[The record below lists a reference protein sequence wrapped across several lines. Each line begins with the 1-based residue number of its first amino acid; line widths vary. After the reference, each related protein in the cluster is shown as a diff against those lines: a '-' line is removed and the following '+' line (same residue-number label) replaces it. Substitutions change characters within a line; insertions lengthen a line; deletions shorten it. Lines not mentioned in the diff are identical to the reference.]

1 VETRLADWRSGLP
14 ELVGER
20 VTLRELRSSDAPTL
34 YAELTTPEVRRF
46 MWAPPPNVA
55 AFEKFIEWA
64 PSERA
69 TGRYICY
76 GAVPHGEEHACSV
89 FELRQLQPGF
99 LRGEFGF
106 VITRKLWTSGAFIEA
121 ARVLLDF
128 AFNHVKVHRIEARA
142 AVNNDQG
149 NEALA
154 QLGARKEGT
163 LEEAFWQDDRFIDQY
178 LWAILDSRWTS
189 TGGAVTG

>member
-1 VETRLADWRSGLP
+1 VETRLPDWRESLP
-14 ELVGER
+14 ALAGER
-20 VTLRELRSSDAPTL
+20 VSLRELRASDAPSL
-34 YAELTTPEVRRF
+34 YGELTTPEVRRF
-46 MWAPPPNVA
+46 VWAPPPNVA
-55 AFEKFIEWA
+55 AFEGFIQWA
-64 PSERA
+64 HAERA

-76 GAVPHGEEHACSV
+76 GAVLDGEEHACSV

-106 VITRKLWTSGAFIEA
+106 VITPKLWASGAFVEA

-142 AVNNDQG
+142 AVNNEQG
-149 NEALA
+149 NEALL
-154 QLGARKEGT
+154 QLGARREGT

-178 LWAILDSRWTS
+178 LWAILDTRWTGS
-189 TGGAVTG
+189 KR